1 MLLNSATLKPHL
13 EESQESLKHACPA
26 CGHAQQQ
33 FLLQHTLFRNIFF
46 NKIINK
52 ISEVTDVVAKMK
64 TRRYKSSLTFVKRKV
79 STYNYNIYIYIYKNE
94 R

>member
-13 EESQESLKHACPA
+13 EESQESLKRATI
-26 CGHAQQQ
+26 
-33 FLLQHTLFRNIFF
+33 FTTTLFRNIFF

>member
-13 EESQESLKHACPA
+13 EESQESLKRTTTI
-26 CGHAQQQ
+26 
-33 FLLQHTLFRNIFF
+33 FTTTLFRNIFF

-79 STYNYNIYIYIYKNE
+79 STYNYNIYIYI
-94 R
+94 